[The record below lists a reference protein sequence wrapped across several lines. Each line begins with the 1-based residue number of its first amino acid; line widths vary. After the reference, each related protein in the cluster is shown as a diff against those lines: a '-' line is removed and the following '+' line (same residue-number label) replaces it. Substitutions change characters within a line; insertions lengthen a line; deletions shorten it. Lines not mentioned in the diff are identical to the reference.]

1 MNAQSE
7 EEESVL
13 HFANE
18 EVSVGRRSKEEGE
31 ERGTGNGGASTPLP
45 SLEFE
50 CQGRTSSF
58 SAARPPLLRTLAETL
73 TSAAGFIPGTTPHSA
88 KPVCQAPSAAG
99 WRAELE
105 TSRLREAKTTDF
117 PHRSLDTNVPT

>member
-1 MNAQSE
+1 M
-7 EEESVL
+7 
-13 HFANE
+13 HFAYE

-31 ERGTGNGGASTPLP
+31 ERGSGNGGASTPLP

-50 CQGRTSSF
+50 CQGRTSSLP
-58 SAARPPLLRTLAETL
+58 ARPPLLRTLAETL

-88 KPVCQAPSAAG
+88 KPVCQVPNALG

-117 PHRSLDTNVPT
+117 PRQSLDTDVPT